1 MLRARIVRA
10 VFGIGLS
17 MLAGIA
23 VFVLWHRDTRG
34 VSIDGVRRSYDVV
47 VEGGAGSD
55 PVPLVFIFHGR
66 NGSAGAIRRRT
77 GIDAAARELGD
88 RALFVYPQ
96 GRPYPGGHVVGW
108 QTACDG
114 PDMRFL
120 DVIVQTLAAEYSIDR
135 TRILASGF
143 SWGGEM
149 AIAFGCCRH
158 DSVRAIAPLSGGVWD
173 NVGDA
178 CRGHAPALRIAIG
191 DADPIV
197 PLRVVQHLTDDF
209 RAIQGCATRSH
220 EIDPHCRAYDGCRE
234 AVIQCVYRGLA
245 HELPSNG
252 GREVW
257 SFLRSFP
264 GALQ

>member
-1 MLRARIVRA
+1 MPRPRIVKA
-10 VFGIGLS
+10 AFGTALS
-17 MLAGIA
+17 VLAGIA
-23 VFVLWHRDTRG
+23 LFVLWQRDSRG
-34 VSIDGVRRSYDVV
+34 LSIDGVRRSYDVF
-47 VEGGAGSD
+47 VEGGGSSE

-77 GIDAAARELGD
+77 AIDAAARELGE

-96 GRPYPGGHVVGW
+96 GRRYPGKHVVGW

-120 DVIVQTLAAEYSIDR
+120 DAIVQTLAVEYNIDR
-135 TRILASGF
+135 TRVFASGF

-173 NVGDA
+173 NVSDA
-178 CRGHAPALRIAIG
+178 CRAHAPAFRIAVG
-191 DADPIV
+191 DADPLLPV
-197 PLRVVQHLTDDF
+197 RVVQHLTDEF
-209 RAIQGCATRSH
+209 RAIHGCSARSH
-220 EIDPHCRAYDGCRE
+220 EANPHCRAYDGCRKP
-234 AVIQCVYRGLA
+234 VIQCIYPGLA

-252 GREVW
+252 GREIW
-257 SFLRSFP
+257 RFLRSFP
-264 GALQ
+264 SALR